1 MELKMQ
7 KILLKSL
14 IAISTLSLAA
24 CGGGSG
30 GGSTKEQPTPST
42 QPITALTVAIDKQTP
57 TLDENVTAVIKAD
70 VNYNGTSDISFS
82 YDVVDVTKSEF
93 ISASYANGEITLKT
107 VEVLENT
114 DVELSVTFSDGSLN
128 ESTKLTV
135 SINDVANNYIINT
148 VNGEED
154 VRGNP
159 SELSFSKATLLVGE
173 TLTFPQEDLL
183 SLSFAEFE
191 TPYIISLDTLDSVTT
206 SNAEII
212 GIDQA
217 ANKIK
222 AMSIGTAIIEM
233 SFAGVTKE
241 FAVEVKTSTPVISGQ
256 LSYQRINFS
265 DDGSGFPGNKKFDI
279 QNPTTHPVRKIVVN
293 LLDEDKNLLTS
304 TVSDDTGSYS
314 FELTKTDID
323 KAYHIELLAQLELD
337 SEVNDGF
344 KILVTDQ
351 STAVTLTEQNIYSY
365 ATPIFN
371 LSNGVNSQ
379 DVALTVGWNDQTKTF
394 DVPQAQPFAILDT
407 VYKTATY
414 LASGGVNFD
423 DSLDDLYINWSQAEG
438 SVERQAAF
446 YNPFE
451 NRIFLNGEKVD
462 WASIEEYSEVVISH
476 EFTHYYQKKILG
488 RDDSTGGAHAH
499 WDTTQLTI
507 AFSEGLAQAI
517 AYATHNEWQD
527 KRPQSDVEA
536 SMTFDDY
543 YVIAQDELAGNCIT
557 TKTKFDGTN
566 VTFNC
571 HRFSPWE
578 EVTNSLFIL
587 SLISDRDETP
597 RTANLTSFVGISG
610 LHQALSEAVK
620 SDAYMS
626 VYSLASALKATH
638 SNDSE
643 KIDLLANKLD
653 FNLENVWGG
662 NQTTV
667 ASHMLDDVTS
677 LDTTSYLPVYV
688 NVAESSTKQVC
699 FNGGLLSTSV
709 NRPGTSRYVKF
720 KAESDGM
727 VLIRVEDTVDVDG
740 NTHSYE
746 FYSYYKGQ
754 TPELANLF
762 PNGRLDEAEFMA
774 YEGKEYVID
783 IRGRRYEEQALFT
796 DIESNS
802 YLIYPY
808 AKDETV
814 CTNVTITKQ

>member
-1 MELKMQ
+1 MELKVQ
-7 KILLKSL
+7 KKLLKSL

-30 GGSTKEQPTPST
+30 GDSPKDQSPSST
-42 QPITALTVAIDKQTP
+42 QPITALTVTIDKKTP
-57 TLDENVTAVIKAD
+57 TLDENVTEGIKAN
-70 VNYNGTSDISFS
+70 VKYNGTNEISFS

-93 ISASYANGEITLKT
+93 ISASYTDGEITLKT
-107 VEVLENT
+107 VEVLEDI
-114 DVELSVTFSDGSLN
+114 DVEISVTFSDGSLT
-128 ESTKLTV
+128 ESIQLTV
-135 SINDVANNYIINT
+135 SINDVANSYIINT
-148 VNGEED
+148 VNGIEE

-159 SELSFSKATLLVGE
+159 NELSFSKASLLVGE
-173 TLTFPQEDLL
+173 ILTFPQEELL
-183 SLSFAEFE
+183 SLSFSEFD
-191 TPYIISLDTLDSVTT
+191 TPYIISLDSLDSVTT
-206 SNAEII
+206 SNVEILD
-212 GIDQA
+212 IDQS
-217 ANKIK
+217 ANIITAK
-222 AMSIGTAIIEM
+222 SVGTATIEM
-233 SFAGVTKE
+233 SFAGITKQ
-241 FAVEVKTSTPVISGQ
+241 FDVEIKPSTPVISGQ

-279 QNPTTHPVRKIVVN
+279 QNPSTHPVRKIVVN
-293 LLDEDKNLLTS
+293 LLDSDKNLLTS
-304 TVSDDTGSYS
+304 TVSDITGSYS
-314 FELTKTDID
+314 FELTKVDID
-323 KAYHIELLAQLELD
+323 KEYHIELLAQLELD
-337 SEVNDGF
+337 GEVNDGF
-344 KILVTDQ
+344 KVLVTDQ
-351 STAVTLTEQNIYSY
+351 STAESLPEQAVYSHVTSV
-365 ATPIFN
+365 FN

-379 DVALTVGWNDQTKTF
+379 DLALTVGWSEQTKTF
-394 DVPQAQPFAILDT
+394 DAPQAQPFAILDT
-407 VYKTATY
+407 IYKTATY

-451 NRIFLNGEKVD
+451 NRMFLNGEKVD

-527 KRPQSDVEA
+527 KRPHSDVEA

-543 YVIAQDELAGNCIT
+543 YVIAQDELAGDCIT

-597 RTANLTSFVGISG
+597 RTANLNSFVGIQG
-610 LHQALSEAVK
+610 LHQALTEAVK

-626 VYSLASALKATH
+626 VYSLADSLKGIYA
-638 SNDSE
+638 SDSE
-643 KIDLLANKLD
+643 KIELLANKLD

-662 NQTTV
+662 NQTEV
-667 ASHMLDDVTS
+667 ASHMLDDTS
-677 LDTTSYLPVYV
+677 ILDTASYLPVYV
-688 NVAESSTKQVC
+688 NVAESSTEQVC

-727 VLIRVEDTVDVDG
+727 VLIRVEDTVDVEG

-754 TPELANLF
+754 APELANLF

-783 IRGRRYEEQALFT
+783 VRGRRYEEQTLIT
-796 DIESNS
+796 DDGNT
-802 YLIYPY
+802 YLVHPF